1 MIAIK
6 CPTHGSR
13 VLLSERHI
21 RRLVNTKRGIFVDVE
36 CTCGTH
42 VLLRTGRKATAV
54 PA

>member
-13 VLLSERHI
+13 VLLTERHI
-21 RRLVNTKRGIFVDVE
+21 RRLVNTERGIFVDVE

-42 VLLRTGRKATAV
+42 VMLKTGRKAKVA
-54 PA
+54 A

>member
-13 VLLSERHI
+13 VLLTERHI
-21 RRLVNTKRGIFVDVE
+21 RRLVNTERGIFVDVE

-42 VLLRTGRKATAV
+42 VMLRTGRKALVSA
-54 PA
+54 